1 MANLYAEFRRLIP
14 NAPLQVGTVVAT
26 FAGGVTVALQ
36 GGGTLRVRGAAAVD
50 DRVFV
55 RDGVIESLAPDLTLV
70 EIEV

>member
-14 NAPLQVGTVVAT
+14 DAPLLVGTVVAT

-36 GGGTLRVRGAAAVD
+36 GGGTLRVRGNAAVD

>member
-14 NAPLQVGTVVAT
+14 DAPRQVGVVVAVY
-26 FAGGVTVALQ
+26 AGGATVALQ
-36 GGGTLRVRGAAAVD
+36 GGGTLRVLGEAAED

-55 RDGVIESLAPDLTLV
+55 RDGVIEGPAPDLTLV

>member
-14 NAPLQVGTVVAT
+14 DAPLLVGVVVAT

-36 GGGTLRVRGAAAVD
+36 GGGTLRVRGDAAVD